1 MNILSQNTTNMRI
14 TLFAASL
21 LFLLGCDPKK
31 DPDPNE
37 KHDFSCVKIFDEQ
50 GVGLGLH
57 GNCTTSN
64 DWGNIALTASEQAF
78 LNFNDTVSLVGT
90 LPTNILYLSAFPC
103 PVVLNAGIQIAFAR
117 ENPDHSVKLKIAIV
131 DESLQ
136 VIQQSAVRIEA
147 SGLALLI
154 DPGKFQAGKYYRM
167 YYRIS
172 AEGAPSL
179 FEGYGNF
186 VVCKTHINGVT
197 TTIEADCM

>member
-1 MNILSQNTTNMRI
+1 MSILSQKTTTMRI
-14 TLFAASL
+14 TLFAASFL
-21 LFLLGCDPKK
+21 LLLGCEHKTDSA
-31 DPDPNE
+31 E
-37 KHDFSCVKIFDEQ
+37 KQDFSCVKIFDDN
-50 GVGLGLH
+50 GLGLGLH
-57 GNCTTSN
+57 GPCTTSN

-78 LNFNDTVSLVGT
+78 LNFNDTISLAGT
-90 LPTNILYLSAFPC
+90 LPTTILYFSIFPC
-103 PVVLNAGIQIAFAR
+103 PVVLDGAIQIAFAR
-117 ENPDHSVKLKIAIV
+117 ENPDHPVKLKIAIV

-136 VIQQSAVRIEA
+136 LIKQSAVRIEA
-147 SGLALLI
+147 SGLALHM
-154 DPGKFQAGKYYRM
+154 DPAKFQAGKYYRM